1 LGEKQ
6 PKSSRFSNMAD
17 SDSDSTTMGSPLS
30 PVHGHSPVHH
40 GHDTLDVVKLFDTLS
55 RMEGRMSSG
64 FSSVSDKLDSM
75 KEELTVVKQDVE
87 HVKASV
93 GILEENIK
101 HVENTVVPKL
111 EKELRSKIHELE
123 QAKLESEL
131 YSRKSNLL
139 FFNVPATALETNLN
153 TESVLRDY
161 LNNTMKIPNVDAI
174 LFNNVHRLPSK
185 NKTKPVIAK
194 FVRMVDRDRI
204 LNYVSPDRTKFGIAP
219 HLPAV
224 MQAERRRLIPI
235 RDKLSLEG
243 NTAKIYTK
251 GTQVQLYVNKT
262 LWKE

>member
-1 LGEKQ
+1 
-6 PKSSRFSNMAD
+6 
-17 SDSDSTTMGSPLS
+17 
-30 PVHGHSPVHH
+30 
-40 GHDTLDVVKLFDTLS
+40 
-55 RMEGRMSSG
+55 MSSG

-75 KEELTVVKQDVE
+75 KEELTVVK
-87 HVKASV
+87 ASV
-93 GILEENIK
+93 GILEDNIK
-101 HVENTVVPKL
+101 HIENTIVPKL

-243 NTAKIYTK
+243 KTAKIYTK